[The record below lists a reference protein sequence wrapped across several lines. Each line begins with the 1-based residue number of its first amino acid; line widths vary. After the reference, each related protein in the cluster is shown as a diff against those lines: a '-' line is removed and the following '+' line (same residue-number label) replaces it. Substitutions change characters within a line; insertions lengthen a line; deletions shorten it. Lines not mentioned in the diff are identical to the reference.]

1 MNRDDFL
8 EVMLDLVLAHKKWHN
23 NSIRPDFPNHERN
36 QANLTSHRYSYF
48 AGVLDETRLG
58 IEEWGYNR
66 SHQHELNIILRF
78 LREVNDSTL
87 TEKLQR
93 IIDSLGNPQ

>member
-8 EVMLDLVLAHKKWHN
+8 ELMLNMVLAHQKWHH
-23 NSIRPDFPNHERN
+23 NSIRPDFRDDRN
-36 QANLTSHRYSYF
+36 QAKLISHRYSYF
-48 AGVLDETRLG
+48 AGVLDEIRLG

-66 SHQHELNIILRF
+66 NHQYELKVILRF
-78 LREVNDSTL
+78 LREVDDSTL

-93 IIDSLGNPQ
+93 IIESLGNPQ

>member
-1 MNRDDFL
+1 MNRDDFS
-8 EVMLDLVLAHKKWHN
+8 EVMLDFVRAHEKWRH
-23 NSIRPDFPNHERN
+23 NSIRPNFPNDRN
-36 QANLTSHRYSYF
+36 QATLTSYQYSYF
-48 AGVLDETRLG
+48 TGVLGEIRLG
-58 IEEWGYNR
+58 IEERGYNR

-78 LREVNDSTL
+78 LREVDDSTL